1 MADKNGASDEDR
13 PGTFDSDLAKQS
25 IQARARD
32 EERTAPMPGIVSAI
46 EGSIFLQINS
56 LSDDI
61 PPWSIFPSGRDLL
74 LRRIARDE
82 PMLASAIFS
91 RKTRMQTMGFT
102 VQSDIEADQDLAN
115 DIITNADFGKGY
127 VNFIARIIDDLSTC
141 DNGAFIE
148 LLGGGNPA
156 GELFGPITGIAHI
169 DSRQCWRTFDPN
181 FPVIYNDPVS
191 GLQHRIHHSRV
202 LAFAENPSPVERAR
216 GIGYSPVSRALRMVR
231 IIRDTLQ
238 YRDEK
243 VSGRFNRAIGW
254 ATGVTSGRLQKALS
268 AIDEDADSKGMVM
281 YRGIP
286 ILTAPGSEV
295 SEIKMGIMDLASIP
309 DGFDFDK
316 EMTLYAYILAF
327 AFGVD
332 AREFWPATTS
342 GATKADATVQHQKA
356 KGRGIGAMIALLEWV
371 IRQVIPPSV
380 TFKYDFTDDEQDL
393 AVAQVHALKVT
404 TYATLKGIGS
414 LTPEQVLALSIAD
427 GIVDMKVLET
437 MAIPTTDDSALDEDT
452 DIEDVDE
459 DDPDFPPD
467 EDDEDNP
474 DDDEDDEGE
483 KGLRPFEEGYKTRIS
498 FGKAIQEIGRGL
510 WRGGSKARAIEA
522 FESVMVRGLDEAW
535 TKGALECGVA
545 VDERTDEEQAKLDT
559 IIKQNLSFTPA
570 LADWIKANSKA
581 KKVKFAVIAS
591 RLFMWEQRYAETVS
605 QAKLMACANKKLK
618 WVLGPTEHCDDCL
631 AAAGRVHR
639 GSVWDKNGWA
649 TQSENLQCTGR
660 RCQCDLEVTD
670 DPLTPGRPPKLKG
683 PGSTKEKRKGKGKPG
698 SIQSLHITG
707 HIEPIQGR
715 VETS

>member
-1 MADKNGASDEDR
+1 MPDRNGSAESAEDK
-13 PGTFDSDLAKQS
+13 PGTFEPELAAQS

-32 EERTAPMPGIVSAI
+32 EEHTAPMPGIVSAI

-56 LSDDI
+56 LTDDI
-61 PPWSIFPSGRDLL
+61 PPWSIFPSGRDLM
-74 LRRIARDE
+74 LRRLARDE
-82 PMLASAIFS
+82 PMLSSAIFS

-102 VQSDIEADQDLAN
+102 VQSDIEEDEQLAQDILN
-115 DIITNADFGKGY
+115 NADFGKGY
-127 VNFIARIIDDLSTC
+127 VNFIARVIDDLSTC
-141 DNGAFIE
+141 DNGTFWE

-156 GELFGPITGIAHI
+156 GPMFGPVTGIAHI
-169 DSRQCWRTFDPN
+169 DSRQCWRTFDPS

-202 LAFAENPSPVERAR
+202 LTFSENPSPVERAR
-216 GIGYSPVSRALRMVR
+216 GIGFSPVSRALRMIR

-243 VSGRFNRAIGW
+243 ISGRFTRAIGW
-254 ATGVTSGRLQKALS
+254 ATGVTSGRLQKALQ
-268 AIDEDADSKGMVM
+268 AIDEDADSRGLVM

-295 SEIKMGIMDLASIP
+295 SEIKMGLIDLASVP

-316 EMTLYAYILAF
+316 EMTLYAYVLAF

-356 KGRGIGAMIALLEWV
+356 KGRGIGALIALLEWA
-371 IRQVIPPSV
+371 IRQVIPPTV

-393 AVAQVHALKVT
+393 AVAQVHATKVD
-404 TYATLKGIGS
+404 TYATLKQTGA
-414 LTPEQVLALSIAD
+414 LTSEQVLALSIAD

-437 MAIPTTDDSALDEDT
+437 MEVPTTDDSAIADSSQNID
-452 DIEDVDE
+452 DIDN
-459 DDPDFPPD
+459 DDDQDFPPD
-467 EDDEDNP
+467 EDDED
-474 DDDEDDEGE
+474 EEAE
-483 KGLRPFEEGYKTRIS
+483 KGLPPFEQGYKTRKS

-522 FESVMVRGLDEAW
+522 FESVLVRGLDEAW
-535 TKGALECGVA
+535 AKGALECGVKT
-545 VDERTDEEQAKLDT
+545 DERTDEEQEKLNS
-559 IIKQNLSFTPA
+559 IIKQNLAFAPA

-581 KKVKFAVIAS
+581 KKVKFAVIAT
-591 RLFMWEQRYAETVS
+591 RLFMWEQRYDETVS

-660 RCQCDLEVTD
+660 RCQCSLEVTD
-670 DPLTPGRPPKLKG
+670 EPLTRGRPPKLKG
-683 PGSTKEKRKGKGKPG
+683 PK
-698 SIQSLHITG
+698 
-707 HIEPIQGR
+707 
-715 VETS
+715 